1 MHPSSGAISTP
12 LTPCTTP
19 SSTRTTPRR
28 RQWYPTTAC
37 WSGGAHNAYLL
48 RHFILKMIFLPRQ
61 ARDRHRESTQK
72 EMRFS
77 RRKLHKS
84 LLEECEGDLP
94 MTLRRLEE
102 RADLVEL
109 VPGTYASVRKTPPL
123 FWGRFYIFY
132 STSTI

>member
-1 MHPSSGAISTP
+1 
-12 LTPCTTP
+12 
-19 SSTRTTPRR
+19 
-28 RQWYPTTAC
+28 
-37 WSGGAHNAYLL
+37 
-48 RHFILKMIFLPRQ
+48 MIFLPRQ

-72 EMRFS
+72 RCVFC
-77 RRKLHKS
+77 RKLHKS

-123 FWGRFYIFY
+123 FWSYFYIFY